1 MKKLEEEEKE
11 KVDAET
17 KMKHEQFMMNA
28 IEADRSEML
37 AALHLF
43 LRIGKAMA
51 GCTLVC
57 DVTKEDA
64 ENIVK
69 HWAELM
75 ERRGTCRLPHVFFD
89 TNVVICGKLL
99 RDRGLVSDTINP
111 RVKADIEETIARVKE
126 YEKNHKV
133 NWVKQYEEKSGVSV
147 VNWGDDE
154 EEENEDVPLGWGDD
168 YTGGDDD
175 TRGDDDTGGD
185 VQRDA
190 THPQQ
195 LVPGG
200 YVDVEELRAGDIVFV
215 RYGQAWEKVDLV
227 YNTKLYPQLG
237 CTLSDG
243 MYLRLYQFG
252 KHVKSAV
259 TMDM

>member
-1 MKKLEEEEKE
+1 MKELEEEEKE

-75 ERRGTCRLPHVFFD
+75 ESRGTCRLPHVYFD
-89 TNVVICGKLL
+89 TNVVICGKFL
-99 RDRGLVSDTINP
+99 RDRGLVSNTINP
-111 RVKADIEETIARVKE
+111 RVKADIDETIARVKE

-133 NWVKQYEEKSGVSV
+133 NWVKQYEEGSGVSV
-147 VNWGDDE
+147 VNWGDGE
-154 EEENEDVPLGWGDD
+154 EEENGDDLVGWGN
-168 YTGGDDD
+168 
-175 TRGDDDTGGD
+175 DDTGGD
-185 VQRDA
+185 VQHDE

-200 YVDVEELRAGDIVFV
+200 YVMDTEELRAGDIVFV

-243 MYLRLYQFG
+243 MYKRLYEFG
-252 KHVKSAV
+252 KNVKSAV